1 MANVQEIEK
10 AISSLP
16 PKELAKFRAW
26 FEEFDAAVWD
36 RQFEEDAR
44 SGRLDEMANK
54 ALADFKDGKFKEL

>member
-16 PKELAKFRAW
+16 PKELTKFRAW

-44 SGRLDEMANK
+44 SGRLDEMANR
-54 ALADFKDGKFKEL
+54 ALADFNDGKFKEL